1 MVAAGTKVW
10 ELLLPV
16 KGEDGIA
23 LSAYCL
29 EGEEERVIL
38 EEAMPTM
45 GGGELL
51 TEDKGEAR
59 PEVNGDPS
67 ERGSASGDGN
77 PLVTEERFG
86 MASMF

>member
-10 ELLLPV
+10 ELLLPA

-29 EGEEERVIL
+29 EGEEERIL

-51 TEDKGEAR
+51 TEDKGEVR

-67 ERGSASGDGN
+67 ERGSATGDGD
-77 PLVTEERFG
+77 PPVTEERFG